1 MNEQNE
7 LIDNLVETILRDF
20 PDAQA
25 IYLYG
30 SVARGE
36 QRPDSD
42 IDLAVLLP
50 RERAREVGS
59 LMMSKTHIDLTMAA
73 HRDVDL
79 VNLRQVS
86 PLLQTQVTGL
96 GKLIYD
102 SDKLARS
109 EFEMVA
115 LSIFQDVNQ
124 MRGEIVN
131 DYLHSRGISHRVLV
145 VHDSDPE

>member
-1 MNEQNE
+1 MNELNE

-50 RERAREVGS
+50 RERARSAGE
-59 LMMSKTHIDLTMAA
+59 LTMRETHLGLERLA
-73 HRDVDL
+73 RRSVDL
-79 VNLRQVS
+79 VNLRLASSVLQNQIVS
-86 PLLQTQVTGL
+86 TGNC
-96 GKLIYD
+96 IY
-102 SDKLARS
+102 LADEFARR
-109 EFEMVA
+109 EFEM
-115 LSIFQDVNQ
+115 LSLSYYMKLNEE
-124 MRGEIVN
+124 R
-131 DYLHSRGISHRVLV
+131 
-145 VHDSDPE
+145 